1 MANMKVI
8 PLPFSNIQEAIEKEE
23 FIRKLPAKKRRFV
36 EAYTTCYDARKTA
49 HILNMSM
56 TRVYKYLKDEQVQTA
71 IRYTQDLIAMR
82 NQITQDYFVSQLR
95 EIIEGHGKVAE
106 KIQALQLLA
115 RITGFLKDKIDTTNQ
130 NLVVVRL
137 EGNGEL

>member
-95 EIIEGHGKVAE
+95 EIIEGHGKVTE

-137 EGNGEL
+137 EGNEEL